1 MTNKGQVNPDVVST
15 LLDNGE
21 VVLMHMGT
29 ASYFSLN
36 QSGARIWQLLGAGLA
51 PTAIA
56 AQLAEEYEV
65 TAAQATQSVF
75 ALVRQLAAQDLLQ
88 VDADPNAR

>member
-1 MTNKGQVNPDVVST
+1 MAIDQALINPDVVST

-36 QSGARIWQLLGAGLA
+36 QSGARIWQLLEAGLSPA
-51 PTAIA
+51 AIA
-56 AQLAEEYEV
+56 TQLIAEYEV
-65 TAAQATQSVF
+65 TPVQATQSV
-75 ALVRQLAAQDLLQ
+75 LTLMRQLTAQGLLQ
-88 VDADPNAR
+88 VAVP